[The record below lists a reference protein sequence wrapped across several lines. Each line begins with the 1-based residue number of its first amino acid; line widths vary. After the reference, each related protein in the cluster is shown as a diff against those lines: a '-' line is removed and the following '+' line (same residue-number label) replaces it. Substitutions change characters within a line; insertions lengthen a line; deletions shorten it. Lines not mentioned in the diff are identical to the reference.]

1 MTQSESR
8 ARRPVKLPGEKRRGA
23 LPKLIPD
30 DATLKQVRALGKL
43 HSTVR
48 DCAAHFEVA
57 LSTFQAFFAIDSV
70 QAAFEIGMGQG
81 KVGLRRKQFEMA
93 MKGNTTMLVWTGKNI
108 LGQTDRMAT
117 ELTGKDGSAI
127 KVEHVQ
133 SDAESFTRAITQLAA
148 RSAEDGRAGEIDAG
162 DKSAT

>member
-1 MTQSESR
+1 MGWAMTDPITIPVTQSESR

-57 LSTFQAFFAIDSV
+57 LSTFQAFFAMDSV
-70 QAAFEIGMGQG
+70 QAEFEIGMGQG

-117 ELTGKDGSAI
+117 ELTGKDGSAV
-127 KVEHVQ
+127 KLEHHDMTALT
-133 SDAESFTRAITQLAA
+133 DAQLAA
-148 RSAEDGRAGEIDAG
+148 LAALDNGAE
-162 DKSAT
+162 